1 MNKMMEV
8 EKCRLGELNHEALI
22 KKDKMAQLN
31 EDIRLMLQQK
41 EDSKK
46 RLQKQNE
53 VYHNFL
59 AEQDC

>member
-1 MNKMMEV
+1 MNKLMEV
-8 EKCRLGELNHEALI
+8 EKCRLRELNHEAQI

-53 VYHNFL
+53 EYHNFL